1 MRWMAE
7 AVEAMTREFGCEPE
21 NIGAAIG
28 PCIGACCFETDGDV
42 PEAMRTALGRDAE
55 RCITRRGEKFFVDN
69 KSLNRI
75 WLERCGVTRID
86 VSCDCTKCQPER
98 FWSHR
103 VTQGHRG
110 SLAAII
116 MLPESGGA
124 EA

>member
-1 MRWMAE
+1 MYRRPCAQRLAGMRS
-7 AVEAMTREFGCEPE
+7 
-21 NIGAAIG
+21 AASRAG
-28 PCIGACCFETDGDV
+28 V
-42 PEAMRTALGRDAE
+42 K
-55 RCITRRGEKFFVDN
+55 KFFVDN

-116 MLPESGGA
+116 MLSESGGA

>member
-1 MRWMAE
+1 
-7 AVEAMTREFGCEPE
+7 MTREFGCEPE
-21 NIGAAIG
+21 NISAAIG

-42 PEAMRTALGRDAE
+42 PEAMRAALGRDAE

-116 MLPESGGA
+116 MLSESGGA